1 MVAYLKTLLAVSATV
16 LSLSTG
22 VLADCSSYGVDY
34 SNGGAYYIDGTS
46 NTYFS
51 FITIFQG
58 CTQESISPILVDPD
72 NNQYA
77 CSAISTTPAGAQET
91 STCGIPFSAM
101 KSGTWKIIVSGDQ
114 IAVQRTITLTV
125 GAPQTSTVVA
135 TPTIVLGI
143 TTTPR
148 AKTIVNTLGQTET
161 LILVPKT
168 ITANCN
174 GGNGA
179 TQTITNIQAGRTQ
192 TVTSTITRTATDG
205 VKTSQYQTTVTTAAS
220 CHYPSNK
227 RDLNRM
233 QSVMATTVT
242 ITETTYTVTQTRV
255 STAPAFTTTEV
266 VFKTITATITPSPS
280 TVCANGGGGNQPGAT
295 VTVTRGGT
303 GVVTQTNIVY
313 QTTKVSG
320 TVWVGQTQY
329 TTITN
334 APSATACWRAGGW
347 YGA

>member
-1 MVAYLKTLLAVSATV
+1 MVAQMKTFLAVAATV
-16 LSLSTG
+16 LSLASSA
-22 VLADCSSYGVDY
+22 LADCSSYGVDY
-34 SNGGAYYIDGTS
+34 SNGGAYYIDGSS
-46 NTYFS
+46 NQYFS

-58 CTQESISPILVDPD
+58 CNQESISPILVDPD

-77 CSAISTTPAGAQET
+77 CSAISTTPTGAQTT

-125 GAPQTSTVVA
+125 GVPQTSTVIA

-148 AKTIVNTLGQTET
+148 AKTIVNTVGQTQT
-161 LILVPKT
+161 LILVPQT
-168 ITANCN
+168 VTANCN
-174 GGNGA
+174 NNNGA

-192 TVTSTITRTATDG
+192 TVTTTVTRSVTDG
-205 VKTSQYQTTVTTAAS
+205 VKTSQYQTTVTSQAS

-227 RDLNRM
+227 RDVQHM

-242 ITETTYTVTQTRV
+242 VTETTYTVTQTRV
-255 STAPAFTTTEV
+255 STAPAATTTEV
-266 VFKTITATITPSPS
+266 VFKTITATVTPAPS
-280 TVCANGGGGNQPGAT
+280 TVCANGSNNKPGAT
-295 VTVTRGGT
+295 VTVTRGGN
-303 GVVTQTNIVY
+303 GVVTQTDVVY

-329 TTITN
+329 TTVTN